1 MSISMSLNV
10 AGFPI
15 GSAIVGTLI
24 ATSSSAALMM
34 AGIASAMAAFA
45 TSAIPHDLAPARTG
59 KESG

>member
-15 GSAIVGTLI
+15 GSAIAGTLI

-34 AGIASAMAAFA
+34 AGIASAMPALA
-45 TSAIPHDLAPARTG
+45 TSAIPHEIAQVRTG